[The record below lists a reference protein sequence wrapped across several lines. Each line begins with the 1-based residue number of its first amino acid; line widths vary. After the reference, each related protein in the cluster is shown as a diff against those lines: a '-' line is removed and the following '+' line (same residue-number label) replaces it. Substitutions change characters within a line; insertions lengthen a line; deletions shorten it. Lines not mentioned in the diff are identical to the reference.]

1 MYKSKAIPQIQQT
14 NMVSIIQSFYIAKG
28 IDFNAFSGLFR
39 KILAKNTLLSRDLF
53 SILQCRTNYLTCFEV
68 SNTKLIASQAP
79 IILIIMEQDFLIKI
93 VVLALYV
100 GVLFLIGIFASRRVK
115 GMGDYYVGGKNMG
128 FWAVAFSARATGESG
143 WLLIGLTGMGAM
155 AGYSSYWVVVGELL
169 GVIISWQFMAKRFKK
184 RSDSYGAMTIPD
196 YLQSHFKSTTHT
208 LRIIAASVLVIFI
221 VIYVAS
227 QIDVTGVA
235 FESMLGIDYRIGALI
250 GFFIVL
256 TYIFIGGFV
265 AAVWSDLFQGLLM
278 FFGLVL
284 LPIVVWFSMDHGA
297 GVTEGLNAID
307 PTLTQVMGR
316 SPDKWMNLFT
326 ILGFSMIGLGF
337 LGSPQVYVRFM
348 SIKNVKEID
357 KGKWVAAV
365 FTLLTDAAA
374 VTIGI
379 LARIYFTKEGQDPEA
394 ILGNNGE
401 DVLSMITESFLPT
414 LLVAVFIAIV
424 LSAIM
429 STIDSLLIL
438 ASSAIT
444 RDFYQK
450 IFRPKIKDQDL
461 TKISRIAT
469 IIMAFTALL
478 IAIIMDYV
486 SPGRQIFWVIIFGW
500 SGIAATFCPVMILS
514 LFWKGYSEKGA
525 MASMISGFVSV
536 ILFNFVLKEL
546 PSIGQYFVA
555 LDVLAPSFAVAMIVG
570 VIVSKIY
577 PPRPEALKMIKEIDE
592 KPDEE

>member
-1 MYKSKAIPQIQQT
+1 MEDK
-14 NMVSIIQSFYIAKG
+14 
-28 IDFNAFSGLFR
+28 
-39 KILAKNTLLSRDLF
+39 DL
-53 SILQCRTNYLTCFEV
+53 I
-68 SNTKLIASQAP
+68 
-79 IILIIMEQDFLIKI
+79 IKI
-93 VVLALYV
+93 VVLAIYV
-100 GVLFLIGIFASRRVK
+100 GILFLIGILASRRIK
-115 GMGDYYVGGKNMG
+115 GMSDYYVGGKKMG

-155 AGYSSYWVVVGELL
+155 AGYSTYWVVVGELL
-169 GVIISWQFMAKRFKK
+169 GVFVSWQFMAKRFKK
-184 RSDSYGAMTIPD
+184 RSDTYGAITIPD

-235 FESMLGIDYRIGALI
+235 FRSMLGIDYKLGALI
-250 GFFIVL
+250 GFLIVL
-256 TYIFIGGFV
+256 AYIFFGGFV

-307 PTLTQVMGR
+307 PTLTQIMGR
-316 SPDKWMNLFT
+316 STDGWMNLFT

-348 SIKNVKEID
+348 SIKDEKEID
-357 KGKWVAAV
+357 KGKWVAV
-365 FTLLTDAAA
+365 IFTLLTDAAA

-379 LARIYFTKEGQDPEA
+379 LARIYFTEAGQDPEGV
-394 ILGNNGE
+394 LGNNGE

-414 LLVAVFIAIV
+414 LLVAVFVAIV

-450 IFRPKIKDQDL
+450 IFRPHLKDEDL
-461 TKISRIAT
+461 TSISRVAT
-469 IIMAFTALL
+469 IIMAFTALI
-478 IAIIMDYV
+478 IAIIMNYV
-486 SPGRQIFWVIIFGW
+486 SPDRQIFWVIIFGW
-500 SGIAATFCPVMILS
+500 SGIAATFCPLIILS

-525 MASMISGFVSV
+525 IASMISGFVAV
-536 ILFNFVLKEL
+536 ILFNFVFKEM
-546 PSIGQYFVA
+546 PNIGAYFTA
-555 LDVLAPSFAVAMIVG
+555 LDVLAPSFVVAMIVG

-577 PPRPEALKMIKEIDE
+577 PPRAEAIKMIEEIDA
-592 KPDEE
+592 

>member
-1 MYKSKAIPQIQQT
+1 M
-14 NMVSIIQSFYIAKG
+14 
-28 IDFNAFSGLFR
+28 ID
-39 KILAKNTLLSRDLF
+39 
-53 SILQCRTNYLTCFEV
+53 
-68 SNTKLIASQAP
+68 
-79 IILIIMEQDFLIKI
+79 QDFLVKI
-93 VVLALYV
+93 GVLAAYV
-100 GVLFLIGIFASRRVK
+100 AVLFLIGIIASRRIK
-115 GMGDYYVGGKNMG
+115 GMSDYYVGGKKMG

-155 AGYSSYWVVVGELL
+155 AGFSSYWVVIGELL
-169 GVIISWQFMAKRFKK
+169 GVIVSWQFMAKRFKK
-184 RSDSYGAMTIPD
+184 RSDSYGAITIPD
-196 YLQSHFKSTTHT
+196 YLQSHFKSTSHT
-208 LRIIAASVLVIFI
+208 LRAIAASALVVLI

-227 QIDVTGVA
+227 QIDVTGIA
-235 FESMLGIDYRIGALI
+235 FESMLGIDYRLGALI

-284 LPIVVWFSMDHGA
+284 LPIVVWFSMDHGT
-297 GVTEGLNAID
+297 GITEGLNAID
-307 PTLTQVMGR
+307 PTLTQVMGQ
-316 SPDKWMNLFT
+316 STDPWMNLFT

-348 SIKNVKEID
+348 SIKNEGEIN

-379 LARIYFTKEGQDPEA
+379 LARIYFTENGQDPEV

-401 DVLSMITESFLPT
+401 NVLSMITESFLPT
-414 LLVAVFIAIV
+414 LLVAIFIAIV

-450 IFRPKIKDQDL
+450 IFRPHIKDEEL
-461 TKISRIAT
+461 TKISRVAT
-469 IIMAFTALL
+469 VIMAFTALI
-478 IAIIMDYV
+478 IAIVMNYV
-486 SPGRQIFWVIIFGW
+486 SPDRQIFWVIIFGW
-500 SGIAATFCPVMILS
+500 SGIAATFCPVIILS

-525 MASMISGFVSV
+525 IASMFSGFVSV
-536 ILFNFVLKEL
+536 ILFNFVFKEMPDL
-546 PSIGQYFVA
+546 GQYFIA
-555 LDVLAPSFAVAMIVG
+555 LDVLAPSFAIAMLIG
-570 VIVSKIY
+570 VVVSKIF
-577 PPRPEALKMIKEIDE
+577 PPRAEEIKMNKEIDAE
-592 KPDEE
+592 

>member
-1 MYKSKAIPQIQQT
+1 ME
-14 NMVSIIQSFYIAKG
+14 
-28 IDFNAFSGLFR
+28 D
-39 KILAKNTLLSRDLF
+39 KNF
-53 SILQCRTNYLTCFEV
+53 I
-68 SNTKLIASQAP
+68 
-79 IILIIMEQDFLIKI
+79 IKI
-93 VVLALYV
+93 VVLAVYV
-100 GVLFLIGIFASRRVK
+100 GILFLIGILASRRIK
-115 GMGDYYVGGKNMG
+115 NMSDYYVGGKKMG

-155 AGYSSYWVVVGELL
+155 AGYSGYWVVVGELL
-169 GVIISWQFMAKRFKK
+169 GVFISWQFMAKRFKK
-184 RSDSYGAMTIPD
+184 RSDAYGAITIPD
-196 YLQSHFKSTTHT
+196 YLHSHFKSSTHT
-208 LRIIAASVLVIFI
+208 LRIVAASVLVIFI

-235 FESMLGIDYRIGALI
+235 FKSMLGIDYRVGALI
-250 GFFIVL
+250 GFLIVL
-256 TYIFIGGFV
+256 AYIFIGGFV

-284 LPIVVWFSMDHGA
+284 LPIVVWFSMDQGT
-297 GVTEGLNAID
+297 GITEGLNAID

-316 SPDKWMNLFT
+316 SPDMWMNLFT

-348 SIKNVKEID
+348 SIKSEKEVD
-357 KGKWVAAV
+357 KGKWVATA

-394 ILGNNGE
+394 VLGNSGE
-401 DVLSMITESFLPT
+401 NVLSMITEEFLPT
-414 LLVAVFIAIV
+414 ILVAIFVAIV

-450 IFRPKIKDQDL
+450 VFRPEIKDESL
-461 TKISRIAT
+461 TKISRTSTA
-469 IIMAFTALL
+469 IMAFTALI
-478 IAIIMDYV
+478 IAMIMNYV
-486 SPGRQIFWVIIFGW
+486 SPDRQIFWVILFGW
-500 SGIAATFCPVMILS
+500 SGIAATFCPVIILS
-514 LFWKGYSEKGA
+514 LFWKGYSERGA
-525 MASMISGFVSV
+525 IASMISGFIAVL
-536 ILFNFVLKEL
+536 LFNFVFKEMSEVG
-546 PSIGQYFVA
+546 PYFVA

-570 VIVSKIY
+570 FVVSKKY
-577 PPRPEALKMIKEIDE
+577 PPRAEAVKMIEKIDAE
-592 KPDEE
+592 

>member
-1 MYKSKAIPQIQQT
+1 
-14 NMVSIIQSFYIAKG
+14 MV
-28 IDFNAFSGLFR
+28 
-39 KILAKNTLLSRDLF
+39 ILD
-53 SILQCRTNYLTCFEV
+53 
-68 SNTKLIASQAP
+68 SQ
-79 IILIIMEQDFLIKI
+79 
-93 VVLALYV
+93 
-100 GVLFLIGIFASRRVK
+100 
-115 GMGDYYVGGKNMG
+115 GKKYN
-128 FWAVAFSARATGESG
+128 
-143 WLLIGLTGMGAM
+143 
-155 AGYSSYWVVVGELL
+155 
-169 GVIISWQFMAKRFKK
+169 
-184 RSDSYGAMTIPD
+184 PD
-196 YLQSHFKSTTHT
+196 YLNSHFRSKTNT
-208 LRIIAASVLVIFI
+208 LRIISAAILVVFI

-235 FESMLGIDYRIGALI
+235 FNSMLGIDYKLGALI
-250 GFFIVL
+250 GFLIVL
-256 TYIFIGGFV
+256 AYIFIGGFV

-297 GVTEGLNAID
+297 GVTAGLNAID

-316 SPDKWMNLFT
+316 STDVWMNLFT

-348 SIKNVKEID
+348 SINDEKEID
-357 KGKWVAAV
+357 KGKWVATT

-394 ILGNNGE
+394 VLGNNGA
-401 DVLSMITESFLPT
+401 DVLSMVTEEFLPT
-414 LLVAVFIAIV
+414 ILVAIFVAIV

-450 IFRPKIKDQDL
+450 IFRPDIKDESL

-469 IIMAFTALL
+469 VIMAFTALI
-478 IAIIMDYV
+478 IAMVMNYV
-486 SPGRQIFWVIIFGW
+486 SPDRQIFWVILFGW
-500 SGIAATFCPVMILS
+500 SGIAAAFCPVIILT

-525 MASMISGFVSV
+525 IASMISGFAAVV
-536 ILFNFVLKEL
+536 LFNFVFKEIE
-546 PSIGQYFVA
+546 SIGQYFVA
-555 LDVLAPSFAVAMIVG
+555 MDVLFPSFVVAMVVG
-570 VIVSKIY
+570 FVVSKKY
-577 PPRPEALKMIKEIDE
+577 PPRAEAIKMIEKIDISNE
-592 KPDEE
+592 